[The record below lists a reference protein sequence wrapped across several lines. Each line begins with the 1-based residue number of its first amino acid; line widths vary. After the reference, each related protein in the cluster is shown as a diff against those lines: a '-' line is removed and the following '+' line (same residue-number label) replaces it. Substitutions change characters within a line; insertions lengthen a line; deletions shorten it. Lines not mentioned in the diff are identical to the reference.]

1 MRVTAQGS
9 RLRVLGGV
17 LLLLLLE
24 GCATGAPP
32 PGLLGNRRPRPAPRE
47 SPPAKPERPPRQAVT
62 TYTL

>member
-1 MRVTAQGS
+1 MRVNVQGA

-24 GCATGAPP
+24 GCATGAPL

-47 SPPAKPERPPRQAVT
+47 RPAEPERPPQKVVT